1 MKPLQHEIDNVYIC
15 GDGKRFLDE
24 SKAKEHQRKLETKEI
39 KKALRQEQ
47 KEITDKLKKLTQE
60 LNDNKD

>member
-1 MKPLQHEIDNVYIC
+1 MRPLQHEIDNVYIC

-24 SKAKEHQRKLETKEI
+24 SEAKEYQRKLEVKER

-47 KEITDKLKKLTQE
+47 KEITDKLKKLTQK